1 MEARAHQLPSFTLQ
15 LVAPALD
22 LGVPMIKHARMTRS
36 RLYVL
41 IDSFESDLRR
51 ILIRYILDHLP
62 ESEALGPNFKKAND
76 RREADGGDADVSIA
90 EYLDLR
96 ECYDIL
102 NRHRDS
108 LPSELARELRANTVH
123 MDSLVP
129 IRNRVMH
136 GRPLQEG
143 DSDNAISATN
153 AFTSRFWQSTQDTL
167 QHIYSDP
174 NWEPAFGA
182 TVKHSDKVLHNLPL
196 PEFDETGLVGR
207 SEDCRAIV
215 DHLLRRRENMI
226 TITGEGGIGKTALA
240 LQVAYS
246 VLDSP
251 GCPYEC
257 VLWVSLKTERLTA
270 NGVETIV
277 DAVRDITG
285 AVHQLGRVI
294 VDEFSGSVSEL
305 AEMLDG
311 VETLLVIDNL
321 ETVDG
326 SEIVAL
332 YETLPDSVTYLLTSR
347 IGVGQLE
354 RRVRLGPLREKDA
367 ANLFRSFARA
377 RGVDWMAQLKPE
389 TVKEILSR
397 LRYSPLAVRWY
408 VLSVE
413 AGAQP
418 NLKLLQQEE
427 LINFCV
433 RSVYDKLTEVT
444 QKLLVVLFSLE
455 REVTFDEL
463 AILTENSIDEL
474 RRGVQSLVNG
484 SMVSVTPSP
493 ENPLVSQI
501 RLTEAARHFMTSVEP
516 PRTTEISQI
525 ISREQEIRRGEELRR
540 ADEAQRELAPAV
552 VHVRGP
558 HDEPTA
564 HLLRMALKIS
574 ARENFDKAREYIT
587 KARQLNPEFWEVDR
601 VDAFLLSTA
610 GKVDQA
616 TAAYNSALRKA
627 APGKERAVVCHFL
640 AGHLARKAHD
650 PSAAFYYA
658 KEAHDHFGT
667 AETGHLL
674 GTILLWRREYEAA
687 QEYLVWA
694 LEEVEDKGKLYR
706 IILTS
711 LIDSWRRWAEHLL
724 EDDLR
729 PVEAAHKAHTAF
741 ALGVQELR
749 KGTYDLRLAAGT
761 LEGAKVFMRAV
772 TVTGTLLPSFESKL
786 YLLLRD
792 IEAQV
797 DLFEKCQAWSQ
808 IPGHVGKVFRSKNA
822 SERVQK
828 VCTTLVNGSGV
839 QTEGWSDGDGF
850 SGRVCGWLGRYG
862 FISHPEF
869 PQDVFFPASVVRDLV
884 GRGEDIDLVGVQV
897 RFGIDEY
904 ETGARPRAS
913 WVVILPGGAK

>member
-1 MEARAHQLPSFTLQ
+1 
-15 LVAPALD
+15 
-22 LGVPMIKHARMTRS
+22 MIKHARMTRS

-51 ILIRYILDHLP
+51 ILIRYVLDHLP
-62 ESEALGPNFKKAND
+62 EGEALGPNFKKANE
-76 RREADGGDADVSIA
+76 RREADSADADVSIA

-96 ECYDIL
+96 EGYDVL

-108 LPSELARELRANTVH
+108 LPSELARELRSNTVH
-123 MDSLVP
+123 MDALVP

-143 DSDNAISATN
+143 DAGSAISATN
-153 AFTSRFWQSTQDTL
+153 TFTSRFWPNTRETL
-167 QHIYSDP
+167 QHIYDDP
-174 NWEPAFGA
+174 DWEPAFGA
-182 TVKHSDKVLHNLPL
+182 TPRHSDKVLHNLPL
-196 PEFDETGLVGR
+196 PEYDETGLVGR
-207 SEDCRAIV
+207 SEDCKTIV
-215 DHLLRRRENMI
+215 GHLLRRRENMV

-240 LQVAYS
+240 LQAAYS
-246 VLDSP
+246 VLDAP
-251 GCPYEC
+251 DVPYEC
-257 VLWVSLKTERLTA
+257 ILWVSLKTERLTA

-294 VDEFSGSVSEL
+294 IDEFSGSVSDL
-305 AEMLDG
+305 SEMLEG

-332 YETLPDSVTYLLTSR
+332 YEALPDSVTYLLTSR

-367 ANLFRSFARA
+367 GNLFRSFARA
-377 RGVDWMAQLKPE
+377 REVDWMAQLKPE
-389 TVKEILSR
+389 TVKEVLSR

-408 VLSVE
+408 ILSVE

-433 RSVYDKLTEVT
+433 RSVYETLTEIT
-444 QKLLVVLFSLE
+444 QRLLVVLFSLE
-455 REVTFDEL
+455 REATFDEL

-474 RRGVQSLVNG
+474 RRGVQSLVGG
-484 SMVSVTPSP
+484 SMVSASPSP
-493 ENPLVSQI
+493 ENPLISQI
-501 RLTEAARHFMTSVEP
+501 GLTEAARHFLTSVEP
-516 PRTTEISQI
+516 PRTAEISQI

-540 ADEAQRELAPAV
+540 AEESQRELAPAV
-552 VHVRGP
+552 VHVRSP

-601 VDAFLLSTA
+601 VDGFLLSA
-610 GKVDQA
+610 RGKVDQA
-616 TAAYNSALRKA
+616 TAAYNTALRKA
-627 APGKERAVVCHFL
+627 SPGRERAVVYHFL

-650 PSAAFYYA
+650 PAAALSYA
-658 KEAHDHFGT
+658 EEAHDTFGT

-674 GTILLWRREYEAA
+674 GTIFLWLRDYEKA
-687 QEYLVWA
+687 QEHLIWS
-694 LEEVEDKGKLYR
+694 LDEVEEKGKLYR
-706 IILTS
+706 IILTT

-741 ALGVQELR
+741 SLGVQELR

-792 IEAQV
+792 IEAHV
-797 DLFEKCQAWSQ
+797 DLFEKCQAWAQ
-808 IPGHVGKVFRSKNA
+808 IPGHVGKVFRSRDA
-822 SERVQK
+822 SERVQQ
-828 VCTTLVNGSGV
+828 VCATLVDGSGA
-839 QTEGWSDGDGF
+839 QTEGHGDQEGF
-850 SGRVCGWLGRYG
+850 SGRVAGWLGRYG

-869 PQDVFFPASVVRDLV
+869 PSDVFFPASVVRDLAA
-884 GRGEDIDLVGVQV
+884 RGEEIDLVGFPV

-904 ETGARPRAS
+904 EKGVRPRAS
-913 WVVILPGGAK
+913 WVVILHGGAKSG

>member
-1 MEARAHQLPSFTLQ
+1 
-15 LVAPALD
+15 
-22 LGVPMIKHARMTRS
+22 MIKHARMTRS

-62 ESEALGPNFKKAND
+62 ENEALGPNFKRAND
-76 RREADGGDADVSIA
+76 RREADGGDTDVSIA

-108 LPSELARELRANTVH
+108 LPGELSRELRANTVH

-143 DSDNAISATN
+143 DAENAVSATN
-153 AFTSRFWQSTQDTL
+153 SFTSRFWQSARDTL
-167 QHIYSDP
+167 EHLYADP
-174 NWEPAFGA
+174 SWEPAFGSI
-182 TVKHSDKVLHNLPL
+182 VKRSDKVLHNLPL

-207 SEDCRAIV
+207 SQDCQTIV
-215 DHLLRRRENMI
+215 NHLLRRRETMI

-246 VLDSP
+246 VLDAP
-251 GCPYEC
+251 EVPYEC
-257 VLWVSLKTERLTA
+257 ILWVSLKTEKLTA

-277 DAVRDITG
+277 DAVRDVTG

-294 VDEFSGSVSEL
+294 VDEFAGTVSDL
-305 AEMLDG
+305 AEMLEG
-311 VETLLVIDNL
+311 VETLLIVDNL

-326 SEIVAL
+326 SEIIAL
-332 YETLPDSVTYLLTSR
+332 YEALPDSVTYLLTSR

-354 RRVRLGPLREKDA
+354 RRVPLGPLRERDA
-367 ANLFRSFARA
+367 DNLFRSFSRA
-377 RGVDWMAQLKPE
+377 RGVDRMAQLKPD
-389 TVKEILSR
+389 TVKEVVSR

-408 VLSVE
+408 ILSVE
-413 AGAQP
+413 SGAQP
-418 NLKLLQQEE
+418 NLLLLQQDE

-433 RSVYDKLTEVT
+433 RSVYEKLGEVT
-444 QKLLVVLFSLE
+444 QRLLVVLYSLE
-455 REVTFDEL
+455 RVATFDEL

-474 RRGVQSLVNG
+474 RRAVQKLVSG
-484 SMVSVTPSP
+484 SMVTVSPSP
-493 ENPLVSQI
+493 DNALISHI
-501 RLTEAARHFMTSVEP
+501 GLTEAARHFLTSVEP
-516 PRTTEISQI
+516 PRTAEIGQI
-525 ISREQEIRRGEELRR
+525 LSREQEIRKGEELRR

-564 HLLRMALKIS
+564 HLLRMAFKIS
-574 ARENFDKAREYIT
+574 SRENFDKAREYVT

-601 VDAFLLSTA
+601 VDGFLLSTK
-610 GKVDQA
+610 GKIDQA

-627 APGKERAVVCHFL
+627 VPGKERAVVCHFL
-640 AGHLARKAHD
+640 AGHLARKSHD
-650 PSAAFYYA
+650 LTAALPYA
-658 KEAHDHFGT
+658 EEAHDFFGT
-667 AETGHLL
+667 AESGHLL
-674 GTILLWRREYEAA
+674 GTIHLWQREYEKA

-694 LEEVEDKGKLYR
+694 LEEVEEKGKLYR
-706 IILTS
+706 IILTT
-711 LIDSWRRWAEHLL
+711 LIDSWRRWADHLL
-724 EDDLR
+724 ENDLR
-729 PVEAAHKAHTAF
+729 PVEASHNSHTAF
-741 ALGVQELR
+741 SLGVQELR

-772 TVTGTLLPSFESKL
+772 TVTGALNPSFEGKT

-792 IEAQV
+792 IEAHIE
-797 DLFEKCQAWSQ
+797 LFEKCQAWGQ
-808 IPGHVGKVFRSKNA
+808 LPGHVGKIFRARNVSDRIRELCSSLAGGA
-822 SERVQK
+822 SSQSENLDAQ
-828 VCTTLVNGSGV
+828 
-839 QTEGWSDGDGF
+839 EGF
-850 SGRVCGWLGRYG
+850 SGRVSGWLGRYG
-862 FISHPEF
+862 FITHREF
-869 PQDVFFPASVVRDLV
+869 PSDVFFPASVVRDLAA
-884 GRGEDIDLVGVQV
+884 RGEEIDLTGCQV
-897 RFGIDEY
+897 RFDIDEY

-913 WVVILPGGAK
+913 WVLIVSGS

>member
-1 MEARAHQLPSFTLQ
+1 
-15 LVAPALD
+15 
-22 LGVPMIKHARMTRS
+22 MIKHARMTRS

-51 ILIRYILDHLP
+51 VLIRYILDHLP
-62 ESEALGPNFKKAND
+62 EDEALGPNFKKAND
-76 RREADGGDADVSIA
+76 RREDDGGDADVSIA

-102 NRHRDS
+102 NRHRES
-108 LPSELARELRANTVH
+108 LPSELGRELRANTVH
-123 MDSLVP
+123 MDTLVP

-143 DSDNAISATN
+143 DAGNAISATN
-153 AFTSRFWQSTQDTL
+153 AFTSRFWQSTRETL
-167 QHIYSDP
+167 QHLYDDP

-182 TVKHSDKVLHNLPL
+182 AVTQSDKVLHNLPL

-207 SEDCRAIV
+207 SEDCKTIV

-240 LQVAYS
+240 LQAAYS
-246 VLDSP
+246 VLDAP
-251 GCPYEC
+251 NVPYEC
-257 VLWVSLKTERLTA
+257 ILWVSLKTERLTA

-277 DAVRDITG
+277 GAVRDITG

-294 VDEFSGSVSEL
+294 IDEFSGSVSEL

-311 VETLLVIDNL
+311 VETLLIIDNL

-326 SEIVAL
+326 GEIVAL
-332 YETLPDSVTYLLTSR
+332 YESLPDTVTYLLTSR

-367 ANLFRSFARA
+367 ANLFRSFSRA

-389 TVKEILSR
+389 TVSQVLSR

-433 RSVYDKLTEVT
+433 RSVYDKLSEVT
-444 QKLLVVLFSLE
+444 QRLLVVLFSLE

-474 RRGVQSLVNG
+474 RRGVQSLVSG
-484 SMVSVTPSP
+484 SMVAVSPSP
-493 ENPLVSQI
+493 ENPLVSEI
-501 RLTEAARHFMTSVEP
+501 GLTEAARHFLASVEP
-516 PRTTEISQI
+516 PRTTEINQI

-540 ADEAQRELAPAV
+540 ADEAQRKLAPAV

-564 HLLRMALKIS
+564 HLLRMALNIS
-574 ARENFDKAREYIT
+574 TRQNFDKAREYVV

-627 APGKERAVVCHFL
+627 SPGKERAVVCHFM

-650 PSAAFYYA
+650 SSAALSYA
-658 KEAHDHFGT
+658 KEAHDHFDT
-667 AETGHLL
+667 AETSHLL
-674 GTILLWRREYEAA
+674 GTILLWQREYEKA
-687 QEYLVWA
+687 QEFLVGA
-694 LEEVEDKGKLYR
+694 LEGVEEKGKLYR

-724 EDDLR
+724 ENDLR

-741 ALGVQELR
+741 TLGVQELR
-749 KGTYDLRLAAGT
+749 KGTYDLRLAAGA
-761 LEGAKVFMRAV
+761 LEGANVFMRAV
-772 TVTGTLLPSFESKL
+772 TMTGALPSSFEGQM
-786 YLLLRD
+786 YVLLRD
-792 IEAQV
+792 VEAHV
-797 DLFEKCQAWSQ
+797 ELFEKCRAWAYV
-808 IPGHVGKVFRSKNA
+808 PGYVGKVFRSKNA
-822 SERVQK
+822 SERIQK
-828 VCTTLVNGSGV
+828 ICAALVDGSGA
-839 QTEGWSDGDGF
+839 QSEDSDDREGF
-850 SGRVCGWLGRYG
+850 SGRISGWLGRYG
-862 FISHPEF
+862 FISHPDF
-869 PQDVFFPASVVRDLV
+869 PNDVFFPASVVRDLAA
-884 GRGEDIDLVGVQV
+884 RGEEIDLAGAQV

-913 WVVILPGGAK
+913 WVVILSGGVK